1 MTLNRVQALRTQRQ
15 LVLDYCAGLSDDD
28 WTAPSH
34 AAGWRVR
41 DVIAHMGG
49 TCRGLFSRHAVTL
62 IFSDDTEQ
70 TNEDLLAPRRAW
82 PTDRI
87 LDEFARWSKAF
98 IAAASAAGQPLLGS
112 TPLRVGSLGS
122 YPLRKLASML
132 VFDWHT
138 HLTYDLAPAIN
149 RPAPAIDDSRLAAT
163 LEWMLTGLE
172 QMNRDQMRWL
182 DKSLT
187 LTLTGPAGRDLE
199 HRSGRSRTTHGHRID
214 RHHHRR
220 GRDHGSLHRFPCLG
234 DEPHRLAHGRTHHH
248 RQRGL
253 RRKVPRRTPHHLT
266 NCPWRGL
273 AGGPRAGLGLA
284 LRRDV
289 PLNGVALFYRSTC
302 VGK

>member
-28 WTAPSH
+28 WTAPSQ

-138 HLTYDLAPAIN
+138 HLAYDLAPAIN
-149 RPAPAIDDSRLAAT
+149 RPAPAIDDNRLAAT

-187 LTLTGPAGRDLE
+187 LTLTGPAGGTW
-199 HRSGRSRTTHGHRID
+199 SID
-214 RHHHRR
+214 PA
-220 GRDHGSLHRFPCLG
+220 G
-234 DEPHRLAHGRTHHH
+234 HGRLTVTESTGTTTAAAAITGVSTDFPAWATN
-248 RQRGL
+248 RIAW
-253 RRKVPRRTPHHLT
+253 RT
-266 NCPWRGL
+266 
-273 AGGPRAGLGLA
+273 AGLTITGNADYAGKFLDA
-284 LRRDV
+284 LHII
-289 PLNGVALFYRSTC
+289 
-302 VGK
+302 

>member
-1 MTLNRVQALRTQRQ
+1 MTLNRVQALRTQRL

-28 WTAPSH
+28 WTAPSQ

-149 RPAPAIDDSRLAAT
+149 RPAPAIDDNRLAAT

-187 LTLTGPAGRDLE
+187 LTLTGPAGGTW
-199 HRSGRSRTTHGHRID
+199 SID
-214 RHHHRR
+214 PV
-220 GRDHGSLHRFPCLG
+220 G
-234 DEPHRLAHGRTHHH
+234 HGRLTVTESTGTTTTAAAAITGVSTDFPAWATN
-248 RQRGL
+248 RIAW
-253 RRKVPRRTPHHLT
+253 RT
-266 NCPWRGL
+266 
-273 AGGPRAGLGLA
+273 AGLTITGNADYAGKFL
-284 LRRDV
+284 DV
-289 PLNGVALFYRSTC
+289 LHII
-302 VGK
+302 